1 MSATPIE
8 KQPRLLPHDVEG
20 DEDVYITRMP
30 RSALRYKATRFARA
44 TADKTLRLPS
54 KLVQYRRSSLKQQH
68 MHSTVS
74 NAMAPSQP
82 NNHQEASSTSQHTLC
97 QKQTY
102 QKQLLLVII
111 LASML
116 TTIVLTISLGALLS
130 YWQIFRDDL
139 RYGRPRTAQL
149 DAVVGH
155 QDSPAHPT
163 HFIFIN
169 MNRHIQIIE
178 IPGGD
183 ISRTRIFS
191 GPVLYGPGQDLTPVT
206 GEIRTENG
214 RRDLILHIMNQQI
227 VYINDGT
234 TFHLQT

>member
-1 MSATPIE
+1 MSAAPIE
-8 KQPRLLPHDVEG
+8 KQPRLLPHDVED
-20 DEDVYITRMP
+20 DEDVYVTRMP
-30 RSALRYKATRFARA
+30 RSALRYKANRFVRA
-44 TADKTLRLPS
+44 TADKTLRLHGE
-54 KLVQYRRSSLKQQH
+54 LVQYRRSSLKQQH

-74 NAMAPSQP
+74 NAMTPSRP
-82 NNHQEASSTSQHTLC
+82 NNHQEASSSSQHTLR

-102 QKQLLLVII
+102 QKQLLLTAI

-116 TTIVLTISLGALLS
+116 TAIVLTISLSAFLS
-130 YWQIFRDDL
+130 YWQIFQDDL
-139 RYGRPRTAQL
+139 HYGRPRTAQL

-155 QDSPAHPT
+155 HDSPAYPT

-169 MNRHIQIIE
+169 LNRHIEIIE

-206 GEIRTENG
+206 GEIRVENG
-214 RRDLILHIMNQQI
+214 RHDLVLHIMNQQI
-227 VYINDGT
+227 VYINDGN
-234 TFHLQT
+234 TFHLQM